1 MNRPTESSIALEQ
14 AAHATGQ
21 YFKKNKKRE
30 KKNKSW
36 RKYFADDSEADAA
49 LVRYSLCAV
58 AMAFIF
64 TTLIVSSVTYSKVMD
79 MKDLIKEQSIL
90 ISTLAS
96 SNCPN
101 GSFKTER
108 FGCLGTVDHYKLCH
122 EHGGQL
128 KKLDQ
133 QRDGVMVE
141 CSVKL

>member
-79 MKDLIKEQSIL
+79 MKDLIKEQYLGIRP
-90 ISTLAS
+90 APGYPA
-96 SNCPN
+96 CPDHTE
-101 GSFKTER
+101 KTQAVH
-108 FGCLGTVDHYKLCH
+108 FVAGH
-122 EHGGQL
+122 
-128 KKLDQ
+128 
-133 QRDGVMVE
+133 
-141 CSVKL
+141 